1 MTDSPFPDNP
11 YAVESAVVEHAVSTS
26 EPKSGSWLGIAWV
39 AVVLINLPVPLL
51 FGSECCKEA
60 ATFGMPIGIL
70 TVVVGGLWGCRQI
83 PKAMKM
89 LNSGAV
95 ITALSQ
101 FWPMFHIVIGS
112 LAVGISQWLFEDSG
126 NSTNLTK
133 VPSATLA
140 TLITGAG
147 LILVSF
153 VFGAVLLA
161 FASIFRRR

>member
-1 MTDSPFPDNP
+1 MTDGLFPDNP
-11 YAVESAVVEHAVSTS
+11 YAVESAVVEPGVSTS
-26 EPKSGSWLGIAWV
+26 EPKSGSWLRIAWI

-51 FGSECCKEA
+51 FGNECCKEA

-70 TVVVGGLWGCRQI
+70 IVVVTGLWCCRQI
-83 PKAMKM
+83 PKMMAM

-112 LAVGISQWLFEDSG
+112 MAVGISQWLFEDSG
-126 NSTNLTK
+126 NSTNLSK
-133 VPSATLA
+133 VPSATSA

-153 VFGAVLLA
+153 VFGAILMA
-161 FASIFRRR
+161 FTSIFRRR

>member
-1 MTDSPFPDNP
+1 MTDGQFVDNP
-11 YAVESAVVEHAVSTS
+11 YAVESAVVEPAVSTS
-26 EPKSGSWLGIAWV
+26 EPKSGSWLRTGWV
-39 AVVLINLPVPLL
+39 AVVVMNLPIPWM
-51 FGSECCKEA
+51 FGSTCCKETA
-60 ATFGMPIGIL
+60 MIGMPIGIL
-70 TVVVGGLWGCRQI
+70 VVLIAGFWGCRQV
-83 PKAMKM
+83 PKTMTM

-95 ITALSQ
+95 ITGLSQ
-101 FWPMFHIVIGS
+101 FWPMLHIVIGS
-112 LAVGISQWLFEDSG
+112 MAVGISQWLFEDSG

-133 VPSATLA
+133 IPSATLA